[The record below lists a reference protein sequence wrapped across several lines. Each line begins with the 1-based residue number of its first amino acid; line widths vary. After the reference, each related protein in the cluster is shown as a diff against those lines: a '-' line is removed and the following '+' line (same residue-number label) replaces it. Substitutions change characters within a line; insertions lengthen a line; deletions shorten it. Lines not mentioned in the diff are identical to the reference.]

1 MQVYKDMKSEL
12 AIMTK
17 PKDPNV
23 LVVYGVYVFR
33 PAEGGGGA
41 RRPSSVLGTFAGRRR
56 RRSCCSSPICGTA
69 RHATSSTIGSAES
82 RSRYLSRCIASS
94 LHRIVGQ
101 RRSWVLRMAI
111 AAAGFGGAV
120 YSARGCERTP
130 GTAWPQG
137 APALSIAGTLA

>member
-41 RRPSSVLGTFAGRRR
+41 RRPSRVVACFAGRRR
-56 RRSCCSSPICGTA
+56 RRSCCSSPICGIA

-82 RSRYLSRCIASS
+82 RSRDLSCCIASP
-94 LHRIVGQ
+94 LHL
-101 RRSWVLRMAI
+101 SSAS
-111 AAAGFGGAV
+111 AAL
-120 YSARGCERTP
+120 GCC
-130 GTAWPQG
+130 A
-137 APALSIAGTLA
+137 